1 MWTGISALLARAM
14 QMDARMLR
22 THLFRL
28 GFVALIYGSLLVAQ
42 LQAMGRGA
50 PGLYFLQG
58 IVYLNALFITM
69 AGVSFFSSAITEEK
83 EENTLGLLQMAGIG
97 PMSVL
102 LGKSTSR
109 LIQAFMLLLVQF
121 PFTLLSITLGGVTM
135 QQVLAAY
142 ASLLAYL
149 IGLANLALFWSVV
162 CRKTGNA
169 AGLTSLMLVL
179 YFIAPFFADGL
190 HAELLSR
197 GWGRGELGTWIH
209 LQVLSMLQ
217 IVGDSEIWRR
227 LTVIMATGFGSATAS
242 SQVLTGGWGDLP
254 RFLYDTIMSTQV
266 VTNTLFG
273 LLCFIAARMAY
284 GPFTRDVDQ
293 LTDTRGLVLRST
305 SKARMFTAGRCW
317 NNPLIWK
324 DFQFLTGGYSMAIVK
339 WFVYAALL
347 GVIIV
352 ANYYSEYGYRRMID
366 WPSVIGIFASC
377 LVMFL
382 VLEAALFAARIFH
395 DEIRLQTMS
404 ALLMLPRSIPYL
416 GYSKM
421 VGCLMG
427 LLPGVSW
434 LVVCGILAVT
444 NDWFRGLSGRHP
456 HDYGNGFLLDVVF
469 NPALWGSLLAA
480 SIFLHLTT
488 LLSLFV
494 KWGALPLAFLVMTM
508 MWSCC
513 PIFGVMMMFIMSV
526 MRDGPGQIAASITM
540 ILINIVGSFVLQ
552 MMIGARLQ
560 EIGST

>member
-14 QMDARMLR
+14 QMDSRMLR

-50 PGLYFLQG
+50 PGLYFLSG

-190 HAELLSR
+190 HAEALSR
-197 GWGRGELGTWIH
+197 GWSSRVWY
-209 LQVLSMLQ
+209 QQWALSALE
-217 IVGDSEIWRR
+217 IIGDSEIWRR
-227 LTVIMATGFGSATAS
+227 LTVIMTTGFGSATTS
-242 SQVLTGGWGDLP
+242 SQVLTGGWADLP
-254 RFLYDTIMSTQV
+254 RFLYDAIVSTQV
-266 VTNTLFG
+266 VTNALFG
-273 LLCFIAARMAY
+273 MLCFAAARLAY

-305 SKARMFTAGRCW
+305 SRARMFTAGRCW

-339 WFVYAALL
+339 WFVYAVLL
-347 GVIIV
+347 GAIIV
-352 ANYYSEYGYRRMID
+352 ANYYAEYSYRRMID
-366 WPSVIGIFASC
+366 WQNVIGIFASC
-377 LVMFL
+377 LGVFL

-416 GYSKM
+416 GYSKLA
-421 VGCLMG
+421 GCLLG
-427 LLPGVSW
+427 LVPGLSW
-434 LVVCGILAVT
+434 LVICGVIAIT
-444 NDWFRGLSGRHP
+444 NDWFRGLYSHQPNG
-456 HDYGNGFLLDVVF
+456 YGNSFLLDVVF
-469 NPALWGSLLAA
+469 NPGIWGSLLAF

-494 KWGALPLAFLVMTM
+494 KWGALPLAFLIMVMMT
-508 MWSCC
+508 WCC

-526 MRDGPGQIAASITM
+526 MRDGAGQIAASITM